1 MPTIAM
7 FYGMIVQ
14 MYSDDHNLPH
24 IHVRNA
30 EFKASYDLDGKL
42 LAGKLPLKQHNFIV
56 AWIQLNKEL
65 LEANWENVKCN
76 VPVIKIEG

>member
-14 MYSDDHNLPH
+14 MYSDDHVFPH
-24 IHVRNA
+24 IHVRYA
-30 EFKASYDLDGKL
+30 EYKASYDLDGKL
-42 LAGKLPLKQHNFIV
+42 LAGELPSKRHNFIV
-56 AWIQLNKEL
+56 AWVQLNKEL

-76 VPVIKIEG
+76 VPVFKIEG